1 MLKYTGKARGING
14 EQCFLLDGWPTDCEA
29 TRLPNEEHE
38 LNRPVP
44 TAPDGDG
51 KDQSAGE
58 MQKSNFLLSVALLIS
73 LSLPTSLQWVSSL
86 HRYLGLWTAA
96 EVQAQAQQGQVRT
109 KKSATS
115 NQISDDPRNTS
126 LVQGSGLSI
135 LRFTNLLLGINP
147 SLGGQVKCFL
157 LFKAQ
162 EHSKTLFHW
171 WCPKGLP
178 EETWGVKDPLQKE
191 DSHMATY
198 CCDYYCFL
206 KRKAI
211 FLKDFRYLFLLY
223 TI

>member
-1 MLKYTGKARGING
+1 MLKYTGKAGGING

-38 LNRPVP
+38 LNRPVA

-73 LSLPTSLQWVSSL
+73 LSLPPSLQWVSSL
-86 HRYLGLWTAA
+86 HRYLGLWTVA
-96 EVQAQAQQGQVRT
+96 EVQAQALQGQVRT
-109 KKSATS
+109 QKSATS
-115 NQISDDPRNTS
+115 NQISDDPRNTG

-147 SLGGQVKCFL
+147 PLDGQVKCFL

-162 EHSKTLFHW
+162 EHSKTL
-171 WCPKGLP
+171 
-178 EETWGVKDPLQKE
+178 
-191 DSHMATY
+191 
-198 CCDYYCFL
+198 
-206 KRKAI
+206 
-211 FLKDFRYLFLLY
+211 
-223 TI
+223 